1 MNKLFTVVLMATMAA
16 GCAASTPATGTS
28 TGAATSSGG
37 EAASTVQLDVR
48 NTSSSEICYLYI
60 SPVSDTHW
68 GPDLLGSRTLS
79 PGETDHYNMTVGS
92 WDFKAED
99 CEHHELFQMRN
110 QTVAENSVLTL
121 HD

>member
-1 MNKLFTVVLMATMAA
+1 MKKFLSFVLMATMAA
-16 GCAASTPATGTS
+16 GCAASTPASTTGTAP
-28 TGAATSSGG
+28 AASSGG
-37 EAASTVQLDVR
+37 EGLATVQLDVR
-48 NTSSSEICYLYI
+48 NSSSTEICYLYI

-79 PGETDHYNMTVGS
+79 PGETDHYDMTVGS

-99 CEHHELFQMRN
+99 CEHHQLFQMRN
-110 QTVAENSVLTL
+110 ETVAEHSVLTL